1 MVDSVMVFGYTDF
14 FDSFLVLLVLINPIS
29 KVFVIATLSRESPRW
44 EIRHVVLKSSFI
56 AMGILLLF
64 GFTGNFILSRLFH
77 VELYSFKL
85 AGGFILALRGY
96 TALNKGLFFELAQ
109 GQKLPDASVVPIAS
123 PMIAGPATITA
134 SVSLQSMY
142 GLGSVLAAIVV
153 VVLINMVVMLFSR
166 QIGHSLD
173 RFNLMGALIRITGLI
188 VCTMGVQ
195 MMVNGI
201 LDIKSIM

>member
-1 MVDSVMVFGYTDF
+1 MGFSYADF
-14 FDSFLVLLVLINPIS
+14 LDSFLILLVLINPIS
-29 KVFVIATLSRESPRW
+29 KVFVIATLAKESPDW
-44 EIRHVVLKSSFI
+44 EVNHVVLKSSII
-56 AMGILLLF
+56 AMAILLIF
-64 GFTGNFILSRLFH
+64 GFTGNFILGRLFH

-85 AGGFILALRGY
+85 AGGFVLALRGY

-109 GQKLPDASVVPIAS
+109 GQRLPDASVVPIAS

-142 GLGSVLAAIVV
+142 GAGSVLSAIVV
-153 VVLINMVVMLFSR
+153 VVLINMAVMLFSKP
-166 QIGHSLD
+166 IGNTLD
-173 RFNLMGALIRITGLI
+173 RFNIMGALIRITGLI

-201 LDIKSIM
+201 FDIRALM